1 MTPAERAVI
10 DAARALEPVLGEVL
24 GCAYVDETGVM
35 RSYSGSPSK
44 LREVVPAFLAAVRA
58 LPRPLSEQLA
68 ELRPGAEVDAMAGGE
83 TGVLMRG
90 EIMANRPERQEV
102 WFQSGAYWAGI
113 MPYRDIRRVISNPE
127 ASDGR

>member
-10 DAARALEPVLGEVL
+10 DAARALEPVVEQMIRAAWKSGERYMVELGPF
-24 GCAYVDETGVM
+24 ETF
-35 RSYSGSPSK
+35 
-44 LREVVPAFLAAVRA
+44 EAAADAFVTAVRA

-127 ASDGR
+127 ADRG